1 MQKILLLLAKTQ
13 IQIGLCCLRWL
24 AQKAR
29 SDAMNV
35 EATMRGAMA
44 SLAGTSPTIQPPSEP
59 LPTPSQLAQPTEDIK
74 KIMTLLAWHGS
85 IMGQTRKSGS
95 RPLAIFRN
103 DLERSVN

>member
-1 MQKILLLLAKTQ
+1 MHKILLLLAR
-13 IQIGLCCLRWL
+13 IQIWSGLCLLGFLER
-24 AQKAR
+24 KAR

-44 SLAGTSPTIQPPSEP
+44 NHVGILPTTQPPSERLP
-59 LPTPSQLAQPTEDIK
+59 IPSQQVLPTENIK

-95 RPLAIFRN
+95 RPLAIFKN
-103 DLERSVN
+103 DSERSVN